1 MDPLTWFCVSCACV
15 YHFVQR
21 KLCHLVRFMD
31 VVVELRER
39 FGIESVGDICYLT
52 PAEIRDT
59 ASENLSALPPILVT
73 EIECVRLWL
82 QLKERYVRRK
92 PAHTVAEW
100 ARQWGLQAY
109 ETHLVNFA
117 SSISD
122 LAFLVGG

>member
-1 MDPLTWFCVSCACV
+1 MYP
-15 YHFVQR
+15 FVQF
-21 KLCHLVRFMD
+21 KLCHLVSFMD

-39 FGIESVGDICYLT
+39 FGIERVGDICYLT

-59 ASENLSALPPILVT
+59 PTSENLSALPPILVA

-82 QLKERYVRRK
+82 QLKERYLRRK
-92 PAHTVAEW
+92 PARTVAEW
-100 ARQWGLQAY
+100 ARQWGLQRY